1 MSLLSKSPWLQGIT
15 PPPALRSG
23 EGLQWKASREQ
34 SWDMVG
40 MLKQGHPSH
49 RDLNLSK
56 LALQSWR
63 IGATGRDFTLALTTP
78 PQLCGD
84 IGQGRF

>member
-1 MSLLSKSPWLQGIT
+1 
-15 PPPALRSG
+15 
-23 EGLQWKASREQ
+23 
-34 SWDMVG
+34 
-40 MLKQGHPSH
+40 MLKQGHQSH

-56 LALQSWR
+56 LALHSR
-63 IGATGRDFTLALTTP
+63 SIGAMGRDFTLALTAL